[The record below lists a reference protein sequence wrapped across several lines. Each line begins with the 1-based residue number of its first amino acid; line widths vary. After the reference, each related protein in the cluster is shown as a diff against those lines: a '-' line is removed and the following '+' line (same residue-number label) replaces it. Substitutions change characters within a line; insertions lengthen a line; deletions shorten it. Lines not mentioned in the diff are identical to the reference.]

1 MKARIQS
8 IKPLSAT
15 IKHITLVP
23 GGPTTFPAGSA
34 GAFILLE
41 IPGPGRVWR
50 NAYSLVSGPERARY
64 EIIVRCVARSRG
76 GSAWLHDHAAAGQ
89 VIEIS
94 EPANLFPI
102 ARIAQKHLLLSAG
115 IGITPFL
122 SYLPVLRAHHLA
134 FELHHCC
141 KQDEQDV
148 FRPLL
153 PIAPNITVHGS
164 RNSLDLTALLS
175 AQKLNTHLYVCGPEA
190 FMDAAV
196 AAAKRIGWPAAKIHQ
211 ESFGGAT
218 GGAPFKVKLAR
229 SAMELQVAADQT
241 LLEALENAGLEP
253 PRMCRGGA
261 CGVCELSVLAGVPDH
276 HDHFLSHAA
285 HAAGKSIMTCVSRAK
300 TPELVLDF

>member
-1 MKARIQS
+1 MKARIQT
-8 IKPLSAT
+8 IRPLSAG
-15 IKHITLVP
+15 IKRFSLAPV
-23 GGPTTFPAGSA
+23 GPTSFPAGSA

-41 IPGPGRVWR
+41 IPGPGRVWK
-50 NAYSLVSGPERARY
+50 NAYSLVSGTDRARY
-64 EIIVRCVARSRG
+64 EIIVRRVAQSRG

-89 VIEIS
+89 VMEIS

-102 ARIAQKHLLLSAG
+102 ARTAQKHLLLSAG

-122 SYLPVLRAHHLA
+122 SYLPVLQAHNLA

-148 FRPLL
+148 FRALL
-153 PIAPNITVHGS
+153 PIAPNVTLHGS

-175 AQKLNTHLYVCGPEA
+175 AQRLNTHLYVCGPEA
-190 FMDAAV
+190 FMDGVV
-196 AAAKRIGWPAAKIHQ
+196 AAAKRIGWPAAKIHE

-218 GGAPFKVKLAR
+218 GGAPFTVKLAR

-261 CGVCELSVLAGVPDH
+261 CGVCELPVLGGVPDH
-276 HDHFLSHAA
+276 HDHFLSDAA
-285 HAAGKSIMTCVSRAK
+285 HASGKSIMTCVSRAK